1 MYDFYL
7 GSAEAIANDESRYL
21 IAVKR
26 MMPRWINSLPDSE
39 FLALAAV
46 LDAQGQAARDAGRPF
61 VAVETGA
68 GASSL
73 AMAFYAMKYEGTA
86 WSWDMNS
93 AKGSAIRQVAV
104 ETMGD
109 HFGRHVNEHWR
120 LVAYNS
126 LSPYLG
132 LPILPELAGHVDVT
146 FHDSEHTWD
155 VLGAELEAVMPLL
168 APGAVIALDDANMA
182 WEHTNLAYVNTF
194 RRKLG
199 LGDVPPIDG
208 NEGEPFHARAARLL
222 EERFTSVEH
231 LADVYKERYRDDPYL
246 AYYNAELDINAALGS
261 YHRDGLEHRFESWR
275 VEGYRDPAR

>member
-7 GSAEAIANDESRYL
+7 GSPEAIANDEARYL
-21 IAVKR
+21 VAVKR

-46 LDAQGQAARDAGRPF
+46 LDAQGAAARKAGRAF

-73 AMAFYAMKYEGTA
+73 ALAFYAMKYEGTA
-86 WSWDMNS
+86 WSWDMNA

-104 ETMGD
+104 ETMAN

-120 LVAYNS
+120 LVAYDS

-132 LPILPELAGHVDVT
+132 LTVLRDLVDRVDVT
-146 FHDSEHTWD
+146 FHDSEHTWK
-155 VLGAELEAVMPLL
+155 VLGAELEAIAPLI
-168 APGAVIALDDANMA
+168 ADGGVIALDDANLS
-182 WEHTNLAYVNTF
+182 WEHTNLGYINTF

-199 LGDVPPIDG
+199 LDDVAPLEG
-208 NEGEPFHARAARLL
+208 NDGEPFHVRAARFF
-222 EERFTSVEH
+222 EQRFEQVEH
-231 LADVYKERYRDDPYL
+231 LPDLYKERFREDPYF
-246 AYYNAELDINAALGS
+246 AYYDAEFDIKASLGTEV
-261 YHRDGLEHRFESWR
+261 DDALEHRFDSWR
-275 VEGYRDPAR
+275 VAGYRA